1 MDLAILY
8 NLRAKNQQLKLNI
21 DKVTAIR
28 VTQIPLLG
36 VPPL

>member
-1 MDLAILY
+1 MRLAILY
-8 NLRAKNQQLKLNI
+8 NLRAKNQLLKLNI
-21 DKVTAIR
+21 DKVTAIH